1 MTSRRPMSS
10 TPVLRTTLIWSAVA
24 TLALAVLGA
33 IIGFAID
40 GVSGLVSALMAILL
54 AAIFLAIT
62 GISILIANRW
72 YGDDLYT
79 PIFFGLVLGG
89 WIVKFVVFIVVLLL
103 LRGQPW
109 LNPTIFFVS
118 LVASVITSLVID
130 VVVLTKM
137 RIPHVSDVSLPTA
150 EEIAAAEGEGGDGV
164 RAEPRD

>member
-40 GVSGLVSALMAILL
+40 GTSGLVSALMAILL

>member
-40 GVSGLVSALMAILL
+40 GASGLVSALMAILL